1 MNDVLMSKAP
11 AAWYRDLWREAY
23 PSGNG
28 QIAMLSYG
36 HVAEETVIINHS
48 ALWHHS
54 HKMEVPQL
62 HGALQRTREQM
73 DAGDLWNANW
83 IITNELKEKG
93 FSASLGAPFPV
104 CALHFTNHKAGSFS
118 QYRRRLHMDRAEIC
132 MQWQDGGYS
141 LSRQGFVSRADDMVV
156 WKLYSEA
163 EQDQT
168 ISLALHETG
177 EEDTQRKKEEL
188 GESLKIYAKPPY
200 IYYAGTNDDGLDF
213 GAVARVITDGRFTE
227 QDGALRIQGGHEA
240 LVLVKVF
247 VRSLDRRQDFTRLTR
262 ELEAVEAVYDT
273 LLERHRPLHEA
284 LYHSAELELAEEP
297 ELDGA
302 SNEELLE
309 RAYDGGA
316 PNALL
321 NKLWKYGRYLMIC
334 GTRPGALPFPL
345 YGIYH
350 GRYSM
355 AWPHNMA
362 NENTQMIYWHVLG
375 GGLGSLYEALIDY
388 YLSNMEQYRDNAR
401 KLFELPG
408 IYMPAGSTP
417 GNAVPNQIVPVIMNW
432 IGCAGWIAQHFYSY
446 YQYTGD
452 ETLLREKILPF
463 MKEAADFYEAYLVRR
478 EDGSYVIYP
487 SVSPEN
493 TPKSLMPSEE
503 WEHMAHPCPSAYN
516 ATMDIAIIKE
526 LLTNLCEAAGKT
538 GMYADKTEKW
548 QEIIDNL
555 PKYEATEDGDMR
567 EWQWPGLTQRYNHR
581 HLSHIYPMFPGREI
595 VKGVAPKELTDQFE
609 LAVDKR
615 LLGAQTGWSLAHMA
629 CINARF
635 ERPQK
640 ALECLDIMCRACLT
654 KSFFTLHNDWRNMGQ
669 TLYRDNGAFAP
680 VQLDASMGVVGAMQ
694 EMLLFVQPE
703 CVKLLPA
710 LPERWNQ
717 GKARLRYMQGEVEM
731 TWDKQAGT
739 LCVEFRPDRAAEVK
753 VLLPEEWAAGLRY
766 EDGTSFV
773 NGSVL
778 KLDHVVRMQR

>member
-104 CALHFTNHKAGSFS
+104 CALHFTNNKAGSFS
-118 QYRRRLHMDRAEIC
+118 QYRRRLYMDRAEIC
-132 MQWQDGGYS
+132 MQWQDGGS
-141 LSRQGFVSRADDMVV
+141 GLSRQGFVSRADDMVV

-213 GAVARVITDGRFTE
+213 GAVARVITDGQLTE

-247 VRSLDRRQDFTRLTR
+247 VRSLDRRKEFARLTQ
-262 ELEAVEAVYDT
+262 ELGEVEAVYDA

-284 LYHSAELELAEEP
+284 LYRSAELELAEEP

-401 KLFELPG
+401 KLFGQLIGPLDADGVFELGARAHLFVDITVNRHRLRFISNVGKHRCAGFADHRQVAACNDRPG
-408 IYMPAGSTP
+408 FVQNTD
-417 GNAVPNQIVPVIMNW
+417 NAV
-432 IGCAGWIAQHFYSY
+432 G
-446 YQYTGD
+446 
-452 ETLLREKILPF
+452 RIL
-463 MKEAADFYEAYLVRR
+463 
-478 EDGSYVIYP
+478 
-487 SVSPEN
+487 
-493 TPKSLMPSEE
+493 
-503 WEHMAHPCPSAYN
+503 
-516 ATMDIAIIKE
+516 
-526 LLTNLCEAAGKT
+526 
-538 GMYADKTEKW
+538 
-548 QEIIDNL
+548 
-555 PKYEATEDGDMR
+555 
-567 EWQWPGLTQRYNHR
+567 
-581 HLSHIYPMFPGREI
+581 
-595 VKGVAPKELTDQFE
+595 
-609 LAVDKR
+609 
-615 LLGAQTGWSLAHMA
+615 
-629 CINARF
+629 
-635 ERPQK
+635 
-640 ALECLDIMCRACLT
+640 
-654 KSFFTLHNDWRNMGQ
+654 
-669 TLYRDNGAFAP
+669 
-680 VQLDASMGVVGAMQ
+680 
-694 EMLLFVQPE
+694 
-703 CVKLLPA
+703 
-710 LPERWNQ
+710 
-717 GKARLRYMQGEVEM
+717 
-731 TWDKQAGT
+731 
-739 LCVEFRPDRAAEVK
+739 
-753 VLLPEEWAAGLRY
+753 
-766 EDGTSFV
+766 
-773 NGSVL
+773 
-778 KLDHVVRMQR
+778 

>member
-93 FSASLGAPFPV
+93 FSASLGTPFPV

-141 LSRQGFVSRADDMVV
+141 LSRQGFVSRVDDMVV

-262 ELEAVEAVYDT
+262 ELEAVEAPYEE
-273 LLERHRPLHEA
+273 LLESHRPLHEA
-284 LYHSAELELAEEP
+284 LYRSAELELEE
-297 ELDGA
+297 ESGLDGA

-309 RAYDGGA
+309 RAYDGGT

-503 WEHMAHPCPSAYN
+503 WEHMA
-516 ATMDIAIIKE
+516 IIW
-526 LLTNLCEAAGKT
+526 LMKT
-538 GMYADKTEKW
+538 
-548 QEIIDNL
+548 
-555 PKYEATEDGDMR
+555 
-567 EWQWPGLTQRYNHR
+567 HR
-581 HLSHIYPMFPGREI
+581 
-595 VKGVAPKELTDQFE
+595 
-609 LAVDKR
+609 
-615 LLGAQTGWSLAHMA
+615 
-629 CINARF
+629 
-635 ERPQK
+635 
-640 ALECLDIMCRACLT
+640 
-654 KSFFTLHNDWRNMGQ
+654 
-669 TLYRDNGAFAP
+669 
-680 VQLDASMGVVGAMQ
+680 
-694 EMLLFVQPE
+694 
-703 CVKLLPA
+703 
-710 LPERWNQ
+710 
-717 GKARLRYMQGEVEM
+717 
-731 TWDKQAGT
+731 
-739 LCVEFRPDRAAEVK
+739 
-753 VLLPEEWAAGLRY
+753 
-766 EDGTSFV
+766 
-773 NGSVL
+773 
-778 KLDHVVRMQR
+778 

>member
-141 LSRQGFVSRADDMVV
+141 LSRQGFVSRVDDMVV

-227 QDGALRIQGGHEA
+227 QEGALRIQGGHEA

-262 ELEAVEAVYDT
+262 ELEAVEAPYEE

-284 LYHSAELELAEEP
+284 LYRSAELELEE
-297 ELDGA
+297 ESGLDGA

-309 RAYDGGA
+309 RAYDGGT

-526 LLTNLCEAAGKT
+526 LLTNLCEASNKT
-538 GMYADKTEKW
+538 GLYAEKTEKW

-629 CINARF
+629 CINARLNV
-635 ERPQK
+635 R
-640 ALECLDIMCRACLT
+640 R
-654 KSFFTLHNDWRNMGQ
+654 R
-669 TLYRDNGAFAP
+669 
-680 VQLDASMGVVGAMQ
+680 
-694 EMLLFVQPE
+694 
-703 CVKLLPA
+703 
-710 LPERWNQ
+710 RWN
-717 GKARLRYMQGEVEM
+717 AWILC
-731 TWDKQAGT
+731 AG
-739 LCVEFRPDRAAEVK
+739 RA
-753 VLLPEEWAAGLRY
+753 
-766 EDGTSFV
+766 
-773 NGSVL
+773 
-778 KLDHVVRMQR
+778 